1 MEMLSKDTIIRI
13 IEEKNPALQK
23 QMINIM
29 PEDARKQ
36 FFEEASKLREDWKK
50 FTEEFTSK

>member
-1 MEMLSKDTIIRI
+1 MGRLSKDTIIRI
-13 IEEKNPALQK
+13 MEEKNPALQK

-29 PEDARKQ
+29 PEDTRKQ

-50 FTEEFTSK
+50 FT